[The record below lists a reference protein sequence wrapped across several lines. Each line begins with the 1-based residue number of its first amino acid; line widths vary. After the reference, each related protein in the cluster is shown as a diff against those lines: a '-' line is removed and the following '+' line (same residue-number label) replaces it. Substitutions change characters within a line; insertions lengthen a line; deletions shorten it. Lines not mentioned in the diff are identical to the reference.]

1 MSISKKTLSII
12 FLLIV
17 IVASLL
23 FSSIFLQKSIE
34 GMEINDEEEEDI
46 LLNNNSA
53 PSPSSSSPGSNE
65 TTTEGFQVKLPK
77 TSVNKKDTMTVLE
90 SNINSNRFNPVNVFK
105 HVFGMSKDETFS
117 LKKL

>member
-1 MSISKKTLSII
+1 
-12 FLLIV
+12 
-17 IVASLL
+17 
-23 FSSIFLQKSIE
+23 
-34 GMEINDEEEEDI
+34 MEINDEEEEDI